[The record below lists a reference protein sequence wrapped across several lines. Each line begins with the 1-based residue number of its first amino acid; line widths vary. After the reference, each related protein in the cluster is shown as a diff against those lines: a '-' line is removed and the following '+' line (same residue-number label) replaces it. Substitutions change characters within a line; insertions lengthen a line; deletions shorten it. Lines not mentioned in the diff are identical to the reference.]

1 LRQRRRQ
8 FSAAVPGR
16 GRGQCFGRRSAR
28 PGTAMPAD
36 GRMDPHLSRDD
47 ELRMLEEEEQMIK
60 QQLEEVSAAVEAL
73 RKKNEKEVE

>member
-1 LRQRRRQ
+1 
-8 FSAAVPGR
+8 
-16 GRGQCFGRRSAR
+16 
-28 PGTAMPAD
+28 MPAD